1 MRDPLFPPCKPYAAR
16 QIAVG
21 DGHLL
26 YVEECGLAHGQP
38 VLFLHGGP
46 GSGCSAAQ
54 RQLFDPER
62 YRVIFVDQRGCGRS
76 HPLGRIEDNTTV
88 HLVAD
93 LEYLREALGI
103 PAWIVFGGSWG
114 SLLAL
119 AYAQIYPESVQ
130 GLVLRGIFLGSPEEI
145 RAYVSGRNGVP
156 AAIWLAFADAVPD
169 RERGD
174 LLAAYARRILSAE
187 PAIACAAARAWLDYE
202 RALMGEAPMADAPDA
217 AQLAKARIQM
227 HYLTQRC
234 FLNQPELIAGVDRL
248 RHIPSVIVQGLADPI
263 CPPRTAEKLH
273 QAWPEA
279 TWLAIKGA
287 GHGGLSPPIAR
298 ACIKALAWV
307 SDDQAVLAPSR
318 LPRQGAVA

>member
-76 HPLGRIEDNTTV
+76 HPLGRIEDNTTT

-93 LEYLREALGI
+93 LEYLRDALGI
-103 PAWIVFGGSWG
+103 RSWIVFGGSWG

-130 GLVLRGIFLGSPEEI
+130 GMVLRGIFLGSPDEI
-145 RAYVSGRNGVP
+145 RAYVDGRNGVAP
-156 AAIWLAFADAVPD
+156 EVWAAFADHVPD
-169 RERGD
+169 WERSD
-174 LLAAYARRILSAE
+174 LLLAYARRILSDD
-187 PAIACAAARAWLDYE
+187 PAVASMAARAWLDYE
-202 RALMGEAPMADAPDA
+202 RAMMGDPPLAEAPDA
-217 AQLAKARIQM
+217 GQLAKARIQM
-227 HYLTQRC
+227 HYLRQCC
-234 FLNQPELIAGVDRL
+234 FINQPGLIAGIDRL
-248 RHIPSVIVQGLADPI
+248 RHLPAVIVQGLADPV
-263 CPPRTAEKLH
+263 CPPKTAEALH
-273 QAWPEA
+273 RAWPEA